1 MVNSHHFRQLAVI
14 AVLAAFATH
23 SSGAFLQI
31 SFVES
36 SGDLKQPLAVEE
48 RTLHATVESAPSAT
62 PEDIG
67 DAMMV
72 HQRYQAAIEAY
83 EHASQQSPDVWNK
96 MGIAWNQL
104 GQLDK
109 AMKDYQHSLKLRPQ
123 YAEAQ
128 NNIGTVYYASK
139 SYRRAIGAYRKALRI
154 TSDSASFHMNLGTA
168 YMARKMEKEATVE
181 FQAAL
186 KIDPDAFENHGTGGT
201 TLEERSVDEKARYH
215 YTWAKIYAS
224 ENRPELALQYL
235 RKALEEGFKDRKKME
250 HDAEFDALRDT
261 PEFKEL
267 MTLEPRVL

>member
-1 MVNSHHFRQLAVI
+1 MYR
-14 AVLAAFATH
+14 
-23 SSGAFLQI
+23 
-31 SFVES
+31 E
-36 SGDLKQPLAVEE
+36 
-48 RTLHATVESAPSAT
+48 
-62 PEDIG
+62 
-67 DAMMV
+67 
-72 HQRYQAAIEAY
+72 AIETYTGIAGDN
-83 EHASQQSPDVWNK
+83 PIVWNK

-128 NNIGTVYYASK
+128 NNIGTVYYADK

-154 TSDSASFHMNLGTA
+154 TPDSASFHMNLGTA

-267 MTLEPRVL
+267 IDAYRSRQERCRRSSCSPRRWPHARAAPPRRSFSAWRFCVSKTSAQTWPRIGSAAPFPKW

>member
-1 MVNSHHFRQLAVI
+1 MVSLLLTA
-14 AVLAAFATH
+14 ALAAGFGQLQPTAQTSD
-23 SSGAFLQI
+23 SSALPVV
-31 SFVES
+31 S
-36 SGDLKQPLAVEE
+36 QPAV
-48 RTLHATVESAPSAT
+48 T
-62 PEDIG
+62 PEMRGDIYM
-67 DAMMV
+67 ARKMY
-72 HQRYQAAIEAY
+72 REAIETYTGIAGDN
-83 EHASQQSPDVWNK
+83 PIVWNK